1 MPGAIAYTLGFN
13 PPQESCLKQVLS
25 MEISDIGSPI
35 IKGYSRVVILDPEI
49 QKYYIYL
56 MQDQCAVLLMRVLE
70 TIAKGP
76 NARCV
81 ILDFSHWAS

>member
-1 MPGAIAYTLGFN
+1 
-13 PPQESCLKQVLS
+13 
-25 MEISDIGSPI
+25 MEIPDIGSPI
-35 IKGYSRVVILDPEI
+35 IKGYSRVVVLDPEI
-49 QKYYIYL
+49 QKCYIYL

-70 TIAKGP
+70 TIVKGL

>member
-1 MPGAIAYTLGFN
+1 
-13 PPQESCLKQVLS
+13 

-35 IKGYSRVVILDPEI
+35 IKGYSRVVVLDPEM
-49 QKYYIYL
+49 QKYCVYL
-56 MQDQCAVLLMRVLE
+56 TQDQCAVLLMRVLE
-70 TIAKGP
+70 TIAKGL

>member
-13 PPQESCLKQVLS
+13 PPQESCLMQVLS

-35 IKGYSRVVILDPEI
+35 IKGYSRVVVLDPEI
-49 QKYYIYL
+49 QKYL

-70 TIAKGP
+70 TIAKGL
-76 NARCV
+76 NACV
-81 ILDFSHWAS
+81 ILDFSNWAS